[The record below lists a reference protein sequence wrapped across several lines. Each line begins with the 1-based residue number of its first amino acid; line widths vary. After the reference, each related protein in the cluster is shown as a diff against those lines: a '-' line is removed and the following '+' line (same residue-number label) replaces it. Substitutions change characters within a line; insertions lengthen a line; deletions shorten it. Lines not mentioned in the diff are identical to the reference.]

1 MVLDLIAYL
10 EPGYRIPSDTHV
22 THLIERLYVSVKT
35 EVVKLLS
42 NIEFLSITGDIWTSI
57 ATDSYLTV
65 TVHYINENWEM
76 LSIALGTLPLSESH
90 TGQNI
95 QSWVKEL
102 LNEFDVDVK
111 KVVCFV
117 HDNGANIDLAARML
131 KDELGW
137 YSLGCAGHTLQLCV
151 NNGLRINRSADRA
164 IAAAR
169 RLVTHFRKSEPA
181 SRALK
186 GRQADMR
193 TPAHNLIQDVS
204 SRWNSTFFMIERL
217 LEQQW
222 PVTAV
227 LADTTV
233 TKSND
238 RNLELKRDQ
247 WDLLE
252 GLKVVLHPLQVATTY
267 LSAEYNISVSA
278 LLPVLFGLVKSLE
291 TSEDESSNIRQIKAA
306 ISNEIEQRW
315 HLQSLT
321 TQSSNVI
328 LISTLLD
335 PQFKQ
340 CKFLC
345 TQKQLELKVTLAALL
360 TENGQSQEK
369 QTQSSQAKSQA
380 TALDLLLGD
389 ESSSD
394 GESDQRL
401 DEVDFFYKKRL

>member
-1 MVLDLIAYL
+1 
-10 EPGYRIPSDTHV
+10 
-22 THLIERLYVSVKT
+22 
-35 EVVKLLS
+35 
-42 NIEFLSITGDIWTSI
+42 
-57 ATDSYLTV
+57 
-65 TVHYINENWEM
+65 
-76 LSIALGTLPLSESH
+76 
-90 TGQNI
+90 
-95 QSWVKEL
+95 
-102 LNEFDVDVK
+102 
-111 KVVCFV
+111 
-117 HDNGANIDLAARML
+117 
-131 KDELGW
+131 
-137 YSLGCAGHTLQLCV
+137 
-151 NNGLRINRSADRA
+151 
-164 IAAAR
+164 
-169 RLVTHFRKSEPA
+169 
-181 SRALK
+181 
-186 GRQADMR
+186 
-193 TPAHNLIQDVS
+193 
-204 SRWNSTFFMIERL
+204 MIERL
-217 LEQQW
+217 LEQRW

-238 RNLELKRDQ
+238 RNLELKGDQ

-335 PQFKQ
+335 PRFKQ

-401 DEVDFFYKKRL
+401 DEVDLFLQEKALNREELRFTEGESQLVCAVYIDTNNTTQY